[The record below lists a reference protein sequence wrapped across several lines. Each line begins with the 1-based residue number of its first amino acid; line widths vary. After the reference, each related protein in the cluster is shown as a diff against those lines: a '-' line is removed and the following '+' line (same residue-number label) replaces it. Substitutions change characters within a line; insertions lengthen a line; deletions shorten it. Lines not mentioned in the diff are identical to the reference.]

1 MRRKLLTLLS
11 GLLLLGATTVAH
23 AEVKAGSF
31 GLTPFVGGF
40 LFDGVQHL
48 EMMPMYGIR
57 AGYNFTENFGFEG
70 VFNYVRTEP
79 TAGKYVIPGQGDK
92 SNVYN
97 YRGELLYHFMPK
109 SRFVPFL
116 AAGYGA
122 QTIDPEKAKSD
133 SHGAFSAGGGFK
145 YFFTDNIALRGDVR
159 DLVINKMT
167 TLSDP
172 TRKQTVN
179 NVEYGL
185 GVYFQF
191 GGEKPA
197 PAPVAA
203 PAPPPPAP
211 APEPAPA
218 PAPVKKEIAPPPPPP
233 PAPTSKISVTPTT
246 ITRGQAATLAWSSEN
261 TTDCTVEPG
270 GAVQTQ
276 NSVSVSP
283 TADTTYTLTCNG
295 PGGRTTSTT
304 NLTVQAP
311 PPEKVCIIL
320 NVLFDTNKA
329 VVKPKYHDEIKKA
342 GDFLNKYDFVTGT
355 IDGYTDNVGTYK
367 ANQKLSQKRAEAV
380 REYLIKNFGIKADRL
395 TAKGH
400 SYDNPVASN
409 DTKEGRAKNRR
420 IEANFECIIQK

>member
-48 EMMPMYGIR
+48 EMEPMYGIR
-57 AGYNFTENFGFEG
+57 AGYNFTENFGIEG
-70 VFNYVRTEP
+70 VFNYVHTEP
-79 TAGKYVIPGQGDK
+79 TAAKFIIPGQGK
-92 SNVYN
+92 YNVYN

-109 SRFVPFL
+109 SKFVPYL

-122 QTIDPEKAKSD
+122 QTIDPENAKSD
-133 SHGAFSAGGGFK
+133 THGAFSAGGGFK

-159 DLVINKMT
+159 DLIINSMVT
-167 TLSDP
+167 PSDS
-172 TRKQTVN
+172 TAKQSVN
-179 NVEYGL
+179 NLEYAL

-218 PAPVKKEIAPPPPPP
+218 PVKKEVAPPPPP

-270 GAVQTQ
+270 GGVQTQ
-276 NSVSVSP
+276 NSISVSP
-283 TADTTYTLTCNG
+283 AADTTYTLTCNG
-295 PGGRTTSTT
+295 PGGKTTSTT

-311 PPEKVCIIL
+311 PPEKVCIVL
-320 NVLFDTNKA
+320 GVLFDTNKA

-367 ANQKLSQKRAEAV
+367 FNQKLSQKRAEAV
-380 REYLIKNFGIKADRL
+380 RDYLIKNFGIKPERL

-409 DTKEGRAKNRR
+409 KTAEGRAKNRR
-420 IEANFECIIQK
+420 IEANFECVIQK

>member
-23 AEVKAGSF
+23 AEIKAGSF
-31 GLTPFVGGF
+31 GITPFVGGF
-40 LFDGVQHL
+40 MFDGAQHL
-48 EMMPMYGIR
+48 EMKEMYGIR
-57 AGYNFTENFGFEG
+57 AGYNFTENFGIEG
-70 VFNYVRTEP
+70 VFNYVHTEP
-79 TAGKYVIPGQGDK
+79 TAGIFPPITKY
-92 SNVYN
+92 NVYN

-122 QTIDPEKAKSD
+122 QTIDPENAKSD

-159 DLVINKMT
+159 DLIINSMIT
-167 TLSDP
+167 PSDT

-179 NVEYGL
+179 NLEYAL

-197 PAPVAA
+197 PAPVPEPVVEKVA
-203 PAPPPPAP
+203 PPPPPPAP
-211 APEPAPA
+211 AP
-218 PAPVKKEIAPPPPPP
+218 APVVAPPPP
-233 PAPTSKISVTPTT
+233 PAPTSNITVTPAT
-246 ITRGQAATLAWSSEN
+246 ITRGQAATLAWTSEN

-270 GAVQTQ
+270 GGVQTK
-276 NSVSVSP
+276 NSMSVTP
-283 TADTTYTLTCNG
+283 TADTTYTLTCKG
-295 PGGRTTSTT
+295 PGGTTTSSA
-304 NLTVQAP
+304 NVTVQAP
-311 PPEKVCIIL
+311 PPEKVCI
-320 NVLFDTNKA
+320 VLGVQFDTNKA

-367 ANQKLSQKRAEAV
+367 YNQKLSQKRAEAV
-380 REYLIKNFGIKADRL
+380 REYLIKNFGIKPERL

-409 DTKEGRAKNRR
+409 KTAEGRAKNRR
-420 IEANFECIIQK
+420 IEANFECVIQK